1 MARATVDV
9 SLRADIKDLV
19 NNLNKVQGVT
29 KKEAR
34 AMVREM
40 KKGYDAQV
48 KAAKIAADMQIK
60 AQKGVS
66 GQASKTAGHIT
77 DVMQKTATE
86 VSSIFGIGL
95 LGDLEGT
102 FDIARQSSEK
112 FGGSV
117 AAAFTIAG
125 AAVVAGVAVAVQALS
140 SYVEKQRELAQAI
153 AGSADQLA
161 GFVDDALL
169 AKVVEFSEHM
179 EALEAGVLRYKAE
192 QGLANDELLE
202 MQEHI
207 AALDALGAPAW
218 FAGLTEAIDGLA
230 DSIPTAA
237 KNLAVLIEALPG
249 TGPNWLT
256 AALAVGDLG
265 ESLRTQGEDTRQ
277 AKEANEEWLASIKAM
292 ADAMDAADREDQA
305 KATQAQAEATRRLA
319 DFNRKWAEST
329 REAEQAEQ
337 TRIDAAKAL
346 NDQISATVA
355 TQAKNIDIIDSEGAA
370 LRKLNRDYEAQVKA
384 IGAVG
389 LATGDTE
396 RMTKQLADASE
407 AYRISLEAIDAKQAA
422 AEFADISA
430 KVNLAAQAVT
440 QLAGAASTF
449 AGLALDRFSELA
461 DAERERFEARV
472 ERQTEAR
479 REEVAAQLE
488 SGEISQAVADA
499 RLTALDLNEERR
511 KKYHDA
517 LTKDQRQA
525 AQRAFAVS
533 QAAAVAEVLASGA
546 TAYMGLLA
554 SMSYLGF
561 GAPAAA
567 AAITAPAVAAQLAVI
582 ASNKPPQ
589 FADGGMVTPDHR
601 MISAQPGEAVI
612 SRRGVAALGGP
623 TGIESL
629 NRGMSAGQNMTANIV
644 LDRRIIGQAVA
655 DLVPASMTR
664 RSGRIAIYGG

>member
-19 NNLNKVQGVT
+19 NNLSKVQGVT

-48 KAAKIAADMQIK
+48 KAAKIAADNQIK

-66 GQASKTAGHIT
+66 GEASKTAGHIT

-117 AAAFTIAG
+117 AAAFTNAG

-218 FAGLTEAIDGLA
+218 FAGLTEAIDGFA

-249 TGPNWLT
+249 GGPSWFT

-265 ESLRTQGEDTRQ
+265 ESLRTQGEETRK
-277 AKEANEEWLASIKAM
+277 AKERNDEFLESIKAM
-292 ADAMDAADREDQA
+292 AAEQQKAASAGGAGAVNAEAEARRELARMQQIQAAGSAELTAQTEAEAAAQKRVGAAMASVESIRQSSLKTIGAEMTDREKLEQQYQTQIQSIAMLERVTGQTALTQDA
-305 KATQAQAEATRRLA
+305 LNKATEA
-319 DFNRKWAEST
+319 
-329 REAEQAEQ
+329 
-337 TRIDAAKAL
+337 
-346 NDQISATVA
+346 
-355 TQAKNIDIIDSEGAA
+355 
-370 LRKLNRDYEAQVKA
+370 Y
-384 IGAVG
+384 AVG
-389 LATGDTE
+389 LAKVEE
-396 RMTKQLADASE
+396 RE
-407 AYRISLEAIDAKQAA
+407 A
-422 AEFADISA
+422 AEKFAEMSA
-430 KVNLAAQAVT
+430 KVGLAAQAVN
-440 QLAGAASTF
+440 QLAGAASAF

-461 DAERERFEARV
+461 DANTARFEARV
-472 ERQTEAR
+472 ERETEAQRAEVAAELEAGEISEKVAQAKLASIARTEAR
-479 REEVAAQLE
+479 R
-488 SGEISQAVADA
+488 
-499 RLTALDLNEERR
+499 
-511 KKYHDA
+511 KKNHKA
-517 LTKDQRQA
+517 LTKDQRKA

-533 QAAAVAEVLASGA
+533 QAAALA
-546 TAYMGLLA
+546 
-554 SMSYLGF
+554 
-561 GAPAAA
+561 
-567 AAITAPAVAAQLAVI
+567 
-582 ASNKPPQ
+582 
-589 FADGGMVTPDHR
+589 
-601 MISAQPGEAVI
+601 
-612 SRRGVAALGGP
+612 GVAA
-623 TGIESL
+623 
-629 NRGMSAGQNMTANIV
+629 
-644 LDRRIIGQAVA
+644 
-655 DLVPASMTR
+655 
-664 RSGRIAIYGG
+664 

>member
-9 SLRADIKDLV
+9 SLRADIKQLV
-19 NNLNKVQGVT
+19 DSLGEVQGVT

-34 AMVREM
+34 QMVREM
-40 KKGYDAQV
+40 KRGYDAQV
-48 KAAKIAADMQIK
+48 KAAQIAAKAQQK
-60 AQKGVS
+60 AQKNVGEE
-66 GQASKTAGHIT
+66 ASKTAGHIT

-125 AAVVAGVAVAVQALS
+125 AAAVAGVAVAVQALS

-218 FAGLTEAIDGLA
+218 FAGLTEKVDGFA
-230 DSIPTAA
+230 DSIPTAIR
-237 KNLAVLIEALPG
+237 NLALLIEALPG
-249 TGPNWLT
+249 GGPSWFT

-265 ESLRTQGEDTRQ
+265 ESLRTQGEETRQ
-277 AKEANEEWLASIKAM
+277 AKERNDEFLESIKAM
-292 ADAMDAADREDQA
+292 AAEQQEAAKVGGARAIGAETEARRELVKMQQIQA
-305 KATQAQAEATRRLA
+305 AGSADLAAQTEAEAAAQKRVGA
-319 DFNRKWAEST
+319 AMAAVEST
-329 REAEQAEQ
+329 RQTNLKTIGAEMTDREKLEQ
-337 TRIDAAKAL
+337 QYQTQIQSIGMLERVTGRTAFTQDAL
-346 NDQISATVA
+346 NKAT
-355 TQAKNIDIIDSEGAA
+355 
-370 LRKLNRDYEAQVKA
+370 
-384 IGAVG
+384 
-389 LATGDTE
+389 
-396 RMTKQLADASE
+396 E
-407 AYRISLEAIDAKQAA
+407 AYAVALGKVEEQEA
-422 AEFADISA
+422 AEKFADISA
-430 KVNLAAQAVT
+430 KVSLAAQAVT

-449 AGLALDRFSELA
+449 AGIALDRFSELA
-461 DAERERFEARV
+461 DANRERFETNL
-472 ERQTEAR
+472 ERRTEAQR
-479 REEVAAQLE
+479 AEIEAQLE
-488 SGEISQAVADA
+488 AGEISDHVAEA

-517 LTKDQRQA
+517 LTKDQRKA

-533 QAAAVAEVLASGA
+533 QAAAVAEVTANGA
-546 TAYMGLLA
+546 AAYMALLA
-554 SMSYLGF
+554 SMAYLGP
-561 GAPAAA
+561 GSPAAA
-567 AAITAPAVAAQLAVI
+567 AAITVPAVAAQLALI

-601 MISAQPGEAVI
+601 MISAQPGEAII

-629 NRGMSAGQNMTANIV
+629 NRGMQAGRNITANIV

-655 DLVPASMTR
+655 DLVPDSMTR
-664 RSGRIAIYGG
+664 RSGRVAVYGG